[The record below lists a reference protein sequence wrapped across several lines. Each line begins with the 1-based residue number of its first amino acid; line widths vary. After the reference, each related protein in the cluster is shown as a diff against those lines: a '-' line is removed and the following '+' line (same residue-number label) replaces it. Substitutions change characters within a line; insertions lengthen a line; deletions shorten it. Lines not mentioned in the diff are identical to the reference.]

1 MGGVLLDPV
10 AWDLLGRSHS
20 DAYLP
25 ASASAQTAP
34 EHRSQAL
41 WLGFVWDLSSDL
53 SSDLSWDFVRDAAY
67 FVGMADLECGLS
79 SGLAAIVGVAT
90 STDPSSR
97 LPFSKGRD
105 SVSFSGASAESASGV
120 PLVISTNMPGNIPG
134 DIPKN

>member
-1 MGGVLLDPV
+1 MGGALFDPV
-10 AWDLLGRSHS
+10 AREIFGRSQILG
-20 DAYLP
+20 YLP

-41 WLGFVWDLSSDL
+41 WLGFVWDL

-105 SVSFSGASAESASGV
+105 SVSFSGASAESASGI
-120 PLVISTNMPGNIPG
+120 PPVISTNMPGNIPG